1 MCHGVVRS
9 KPLEDLLHSNA
20 EGTVEAEEVR
30 LRTHALPLGGPD
42 GGKQGTPAGGV
53 RGAGVGAEVAARDA
67 AHAGSA
73 TMRATKKGMEVVG
86 AIGDRPLKEQEM
98 EELFALLEADFL
110 AKDRDGDGVISL
122 AEFRRVGV
130 ERSLSKARAGNLLR
144 EADAD
149 QDGVLGFP
157 EFLVAVSRLEVSA

>member
-1 MCHGVVRS
+1 MKR
-9 KPLEDLLHSNA
+9 
-20 EGTVEAEEVR
+20 GTS
-30 LRTHALPLGGPD
+30 
-42 GGKQGTPAGGV
+42 AGGV

-67 AHAGSA
+67 GHAERA
-73 TMRATKKGMEVVG
+73 TKRATKKGMEVVG

-98 EELFALLEADFL
+98 DELFALVEADFL
-110 AKDRDGDGVISL
+110 ANDRDGDGVMSS

-130 ERSLSKARAGNLLR
+130 QRSWSKARVDKILR

-157 EFLVAVSRLEVSA
+157 EFLVAVSWLEVAA